1 MDLQT
6 KPTAAYE
13 RVFIIEPNIY
23 PDTEER
29 LAEMKELVRSAD
41 GEVCGYVVPK
51 LREIYPATY
60 IGTGKLLEIL
70 EEIKKTDA
78 DCVVFDGELSPSQQ
92 SNMADFLENR
102 KLIDRTGLILDIFAL
117 HADSNEG
124 KLQVEL
130 AQLKYIY
137 PRLKGNNSQLSRL
150 GGGIGTRGPGETKL
164 ETDRRYIQTRIH
176 SLERELAE
184 MQQRRNLQFE
194 RRKKNEMRTVALVGY
209 TNSGKSTL
217 INRLTDSTVLAE
229 NKLFATLDPTVRKM
243 ALPDGEILVTDTVG
257 FLRDIPHDLIRAF
270 RSTLEVACHADLVL
284 CVVDGSSDEWKKHYE
299 VTESTLR
306 DLKCEA
312 PLITVINKCD
322 KIENPQYFPK
332 DSILISA
339 LTGMGIERLIESVN
353 QFFLDR
359 YKTVTL
365 FYPFAKIGEYHK
377 AAADITVLEENYTEE
392 GVLVN
397 ARIPK
402 IQKDRFRP
410 FLYKEKR
417 K

>member
-1 MDLQT
+1 
-6 KPTAAYE
+6 
-13 RVFIIEPNIY
+13 
-23 PDTEER
+23 
-29 LAEMKELVRSAD
+29 
-41 GEVCGYVVPK
+41 
-51 LREIYPATY
+51 
-60 IGTGKLLEIL
+60 
-70 EEIKKTDA
+70 
-78 DCVVFDGELSPSQQ
+78 
-92 SNMADFLENR
+92 
-102 KLIDRTGLILDIFAL
+102 
-117 HADSNEG
+117 
-124 KLQVEL
+124 
-130 AQLKYIY
+130 
-137 PRLKGNNSQLSRL
+137 
-150 GGGIGTRGPGETKL
+150 
-164 ETDRRYIQTRIH
+164 
-176 SLERELAE
+176 
-184 MQQRRNLQFE
+184 
-194 RRKKNEMRTVALVGY
+194 
-209 TNSGKSTL
+209 
-217 INRLTDSTVLAE
+217 
-229 NKLFATLDPTVRKM
+229 
-243 ALPDGEILVTDTVG
+243 
-257 FLRDIPHDLIRAF
+257 
-270 RSTLEVACHADLVL
+270 VL